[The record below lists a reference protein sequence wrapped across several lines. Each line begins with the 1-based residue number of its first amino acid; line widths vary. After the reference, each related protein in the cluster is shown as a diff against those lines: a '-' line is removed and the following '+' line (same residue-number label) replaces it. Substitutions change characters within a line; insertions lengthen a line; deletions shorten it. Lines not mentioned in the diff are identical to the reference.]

1 MARKQELEV
10 EGRKVP
16 VSNLDKVMYP
26 ADGVTKADVIDYY
39 VRVSPYLLPHF
50 KDRPVTLV
58 RYPDGV
64 GGEHFYEK
72 NAPAFTPEWVQT
84 VSVPRHAGG
93 PEIRYVLINDV
104 ATLVW
109 CANLAS
115 LELHPFLHRATHLD
129 RPTSVVFDL
138 DPGEGA
144 DILKCAQVAFVL
156 RDLLEKH
163 QLKSFPKVSGSR
175 GLQIYVPLNSPVTYE
190 STRPFARTV
199 AEFLAREHPDQIVA
213 EMAKVARA
221 RKVFIDWSQNSDFKT
236 TVGVYSLRAKSAHP
250 FVSMPVTWDAL
261 SRAMKKQDREGLYF
275 QPKAALDHLKRVG
288 DLFAPVLKLK
298 QSVPAGLA
306 AQLGATGSATARS
319 PKPVQAYRVKRKL

>member
-1 MARKQELEV
+1 M
-10 EGRKVP
+10 
-16 VSNLDKVMYP
+16 
-26 ADGVTKADVIDYY
+26 
-39 VRVSPYLLPHF
+39 
-50 KDRPVTLV
+50 
-58 RYPDGV
+58 
-64 GGEHFYEK
+64 
-72 NAPAFTPEWVQT
+72 
-84 VSVPRHAGG
+84 
-93 PEIRYVLINDV
+93 
-104 ATLVW
+104 
-109 CANLAS
+109 
-115 LELHPFLHRATHLD
+115 
-129 RPTSVVFDL
+129 VFDL